1 MKIFFYFCRKFLK
14 SMRFIG
20 DYPAK
25 ADAKGRVFLP
35 AAFRKVMETEGEQRL
50 IVRPDL
56 FQPCLVLYPESLWN
70 EMLDTM
76 RSRLSRWNGQHQSIW
91 RRFVADAEVV
101 ELDSNG
107 RLLLTKRKLQYAGI
121 DQDVRFLAVDDHI
134 EIWDKTKIEAT
145 LSAEN
150 NLGEDLQEVMDRMC
164 E

>member
-1 MKIFFYFCRKFLK
+1 
-14 SMRFIG
+14 MRFIG

-76 RSRLSRWNGQHQSIW
+76 RSRLSRWNGQHQNIW
-91 RRFVADAEVV
+91 RRFVSDAEVV

-134 EIWDKTKIEAT
+134 EIWDKTKIESM

-150 NLGEDLQEVMDRMC
+150 NLGEDLQEVMDRMA